1 MKYNNQL
8 QRLERLGFKDL
19 KLNCYVLGRVN
30 GNADE
35 VPSLPLSFS
44 FLFFFVLRSY
54 PFFIGSKIF
63 E

>member
-35 VPSLPLSFS
+35 VPLPFPSVSSLL
-44 FLFFFVLRSY
+44 FVLTILCFLLSR
-54 PFFIGSKIF
+54 PQNI
-63 E
+63 